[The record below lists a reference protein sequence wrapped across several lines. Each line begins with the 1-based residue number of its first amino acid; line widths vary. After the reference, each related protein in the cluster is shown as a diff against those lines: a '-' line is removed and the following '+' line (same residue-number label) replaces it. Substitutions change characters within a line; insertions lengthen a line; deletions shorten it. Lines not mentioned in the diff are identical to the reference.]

1 MSRVQGVGWSGSRRV
16 GTLQLTADIDR
27 EPGVI
32 GNLVIVKRH
41 LNMATQYRYLDVFGW
56 YLSLP
61 ILYQLYSVGD
71 GIETL
76 VIKEVKDVILLGA
89 PWYTSYWALLGG
101 N

>member
-41 LNMATQYRYLDVFGW
+41 LNMATQYRYLDVFG
-56 YLSLP
+56 
-61 ILYQLYSVGD
+61 
-71 GIETL
+71 
-76 VIKEVKDVILLGA
+76 
-89 PWYTSYWALLGG
+89 
-101 N
+101 